1 MFSLS
6 LGSASQH
13 GAHPGE
19 QFRKCEWLDQIIV
32 CAELESF
39 HTVAH
44 TVAGG
49 KKENR
54 CANPIAA
61 EFRNHSQPSLYGSM
75 ISTIRRSNFFAR
87 ACSKPVSPSRARST
101 AKPASRSPL
110 DRKAAVFFSSSITRI
125 RIAES
130 ATSYESPA
138 LFLMRRG
145 HSNHQPG
152 KEKCDR
158 R

>member
-54 CANPIAA
+54 CANSIAPELCDHFPA
-61 EFRNHSQPSLYGSM
+61 VLVWQHDIDDQKIKFFCARLVRPRFAIGRNIDRETGFAQSL
-75 ISTIRRSNFFAR
+75 
-87 ACSKPVSPSRARST
+87 
-101 AKPASRSPL
+101 
-110 DRKAAVFFSSSITRI
+110 
-125 RIAES
+125 
-130 ATSYESPA
+130 
-138 LFLMRRG
+138 
-145 HSNHQPG
+145 
-152 KEKCDR
+152 
-158 R
+158 